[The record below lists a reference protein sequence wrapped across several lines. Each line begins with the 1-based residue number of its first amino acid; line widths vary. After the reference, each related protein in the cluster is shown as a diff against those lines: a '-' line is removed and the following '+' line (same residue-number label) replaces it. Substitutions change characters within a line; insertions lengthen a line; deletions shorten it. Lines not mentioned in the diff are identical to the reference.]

1 MVCNLGK
8 IRDSVWVCSV
18 GKIGKRVFFKEDLEG
33 RVCFLE

>member
-18 GKIGKRVFFKEDLEG
+18 GKRVYFKEDLEG

>member
-18 GKIGKRVFFKEDLEG
+18 GKIRKRVFIKEDLG
-33 RVCFLE
+33 LYLK

>member
-18 GKIGKRVFFKEDLEG
+18 GKIGKRVFLRKIWD
-33 RVCFLE
+33 CI

>member
-18 GKIGKRVFFKEDLEG
+18 GKIGKG
-33 RVCFLE
+33 CFLRKIWDCI

>member
-18 GKIGKRVFFKEDLEG
+18 GKIWKRVFFKEDLG
-33 RVCFLE
+33 